1 MHWQTMKVQYTL
13 LIYSWHFKMDVVQRA
28 SVWLFKV
35 MTSAHKDDIV
45 STQTAMPIAVS
56 RKQRLER
63 FKHCM
68 RYPSP
73 YKAELTQ
80 LLQTISP
87 DPKMVKDAGYCLV
100 DLLDLQLGWH
110 ELSTIGF
117 TKSDLCTM
125 GMTHEMAHP
134 LSVYAPLLAI
144 DNSCINEEPREI
156 EDSYYL

>member
-1 MHWQTMKVQYTL
+1 
-13 LIYSWHFKMDVVQRA
+13 MDVVRRT
-28 SVWLFKV
+28 STWLFKAI
-35 MTSAHKDDIV
+35 TSAHKDD
-45 STQTAMPIAVS
+45 AVS
-56 RKQRLER
+56 SQSDIPLAMSKEQRLNR

-80 LLQTISP
+80 RLKSISP
-87 DPKMVKDAGYCLV
+87 DPEMVKHAGYCLV

-117 TKSDLCTM
+117 TESDLYAM
-125 GMTHEMAHP
+125 GMTREMAHP

-144 DNSCINEEPREI
+144 SNSCTDEDPRET